1 MWSHLNYD
9 HKKTRDV
16 GLTFWCHL
24 SNIMPDRIFHESM
37 RPQIIVSVSFWFF
50 GGFFVFVCLFVCFF
64 VFVFLFFCLFVFFV
78 FFVSLFL
85 CFCFFVCFFVSLFV
99 CFLFRFFFVFFVGW
113 CFCFPQDRRDDFG
126 FITITSVGVGKS
138 QTTTDWSRW
147 DWLPLIENWSLK
159 HVRGFQTKNLIVV
172 FFCLYVVYCF

>member
-1 MWSHLNYD
+1 MWRHLNYD

-37 RPQIIVSVSFWFF
+37 RPRIIVSVSFWFF
-50 GGFFVFVCLFVCFF
+50 GVFLYLFVCLFLCFF
-64 VFVFLFFCLFVFFV
+64 CFFCLFVFV
-78 FFVSLFL
+78 FLLVSLFL
-85 CFCFFVCFFVSLFV
+85 CL
-99 CFLFRFFFVFFVGW
+99 FLFYFFFFFFFFFVGW
-113 CFCFPQDRRDDFG
+113 CFCFPQDGRDDFG

-147 DWLPLIENWSLK
+147 DWLPLSENWSLK

-172 FFCLYVVYCF
+172 FFCLYVMYCF